1 MSEIKTRAELDPA
14 LTWDLAPMYES
25 DEAWEKEFSELD
37 TLLQDFLKF
46 QGHLADSPAVLKQAF
61 EADDALSLSIERLY
75 VYSHL
80 KADEDTG
87 NSANQARHDRIS
99 ARSAEISGECA
110 WFQPELLAMDESRFN
125 AYLEDET
132 LAFYRRTLK
141 EIGEERKHT
150 LSAAEERILSLSSDV
165 LGTPHKAFSLL
176 NDADL
181 RFPVIEDEKGE
192 KIEVTHGNY
201 IKLLESP
208 ARPVRK
214 AAFEAVYDT
223 YSGMK
228 NTLAALLDG
237 EVKIHVLDAQLRS
250 FPSAIE
256 SSLFGDKVPVSVY
269 ENLIGAIHRNLPLIY
284 RYFALRAKVLKLG
297 KLDMYDI
304 HTPLLPECRLEV
316 SWEEAVKQVCDSLQ
330 VLGPEYHS
338 AIGQAFENRW
348 IDVPECRGKRSGA
361 YSSGCFGSPPYML
374 LNFSGTLD
382 SMFTLA
388 HELGHS
394 MHSYFSDRNQPYHY
408 AGYRIFVA
416 EVASTVNENLMIE
429 QLLQKES
436 DPAERMA
443 LLAQYLENF
452 KGTVYRQTMFA
463 EFEMQAHRMAEQG
476 EALNPAALNS
486 LYLGLIRDYFG
497 DELVIDDEVQY
508 EWARIPHFYRPFY
521 VYKYATGYSTAT
533 ALSEGIRTEG
543 EPAVKRYL
551 EFLSMGGSRYPLDEL
566 KHAGVDLT
574 TPAPV
579 AAALEKFQRLLEDAE
594 ETAAKLGK

>member
-269 ENLIGAIHRNLPLIY
+269 ENLIGGIHRNLPLIY

-382 SMFTLA
+382 SIFTLA

-416 EVASTVNENLMIE
+416 EVASTTNE
-429 QLLQKES
+429 LLLFNFLLKQTS
-436 DPAERMA
+436 DPKIRAY
-443 LLAQYLENF
+443 LLNHLADQF
-452 KGTVYRQTMFA
+452 RGTVYRQTMFA
-463 EFEMQAHRMAEQG
+463 EFERDIH
-476 EALNPAALNS
+476 ALSEEGTPLTADLLSDRYYQLNAL
-486 LYLGLIRDYFG
+486 YHGDAVQG
-497 DELVIDDEVQY
+497 DERIRY
-508 EWARIPHFYRPFY
+508 EWARIPHFYYDFY
-521 VYKYATGYSTAT
+521 VYKYATGFSAAA
-533 ALSEGIRTEG
+533 ALSRKILAGETE
-543 EPAVKRYL
+543 PYL
-551 EFLSMGGSRYPLDEL
+551 RFLKAGGSRDVLDIM
-566 KHAGVDLT
+566 KDAGVDFLNGD
-574 TPAPV
+574 PV
-579 AAALEKFQRLLEDAE
+579 GDALKLFDDTVTQLEKALQ
-594 ETAAKLGK
+594 

>member
-1 MSEIKTRAELDPA
+1 MAEIKTRSELDPA

-37 TLLQDFLKF
+37 SLLENFLKYK
-46 QGHLADSPAVLKQAF
+46 GHLADSPQTLKEAF

-87 NSANQARHDRIS
+87 NSVNQTRHDRIA

-110 WFQPELLAMDESRFN
+110 WFQPELLAMDEARFDE
-125 AYLEDET
+125 YLNDVS
-132 LAFYRRTLK
+132 LAFYRRTLV

-181 RFPVIEDEKGE
+181 RFPEIEDEKGE

-208 ARPVRK
+208 DRRVRK
-214 AAFEAVYDT
+214 DAFGAVYDT
-223 YSGMK
+223 YAGMK

-237 EVKIHVLDAQLRS
+237 EVKTHVLEAELRS

-256 SSLFGDKVPVSVY
+256 ASLFGDKVPVSVY
-269 ENLIGAIHRNLPLIY
+269 ENLIGSIHRNLPLIY
-284 RYFALRAKVLKLG
+284 RYFELRAKVLKLE

-304 HTPLLPECRLEV
+304 QPPLLPECRLEV
-316 SWEEAVKQVCDSLQ
+316 PWTEAVRQVGDSLK
-330 VLGPEYHS
+330 VLGEEYHS
-338 AIGQAFENRW
+338 SIAQAFENRW

-361 YSSGCFGSPPYML
+361 YSSGCFGAPPYML
-374 LNFSGTLD
+374 LNYADTLD

-416 EVASTVNENLMIE
+416 EVASTTNE
-429 QLLQKES
+429 LLLLDHLLKKAS
-436 DPAERMA
+436 DPKIKAY
-443 LLAQYLENF
+443 LLNHLADQF
-452 KGTVYRQTMFA
+452 RTTVYRQTMFA
-463 EFEMQAHRMAEQG
+463 EFERDIHALS
-476 EALNPAALNS
+476 EAGTPLTADLLCERYYKLNALYHGAAVQ
-486 LYLGLIRDYFG
+486 G
-497 DELVIDDEVQY
+497 DERIRY
-508 EWARIPHFYRPFY
+508 EWSRIPHFYYDFY
-521 VYKYATGYSTAT
+521 VYKYATGFSAAA
-533 ALSEGIRTEG
+533 ALSRKILAG
-543 EPAVKRYL
+543 EIEPYMR
-551 EFLSMGGSRYPLDEL
+551 FLKAGGSRDVLDIM
-566 KHAGVDLT
+566 KDAGVDFLNGD
-574 TPAPV
+574 PV
-579 AAALEKFQRLLEDAE
+579 GEALGLFEDTVDQLEKLL
-594 ETAAKLGK
+594 G

>member
-1 MSEIKTRAELDPA
+1 MAEIKTRSELDPV
-14 LTWDLAPMYES
+14 LTWDLTPMYDS
-25 DEAWEKEFSELD
+25 DEAWEKEYSGLEA
-37 TLLQDFLKF
+37 LLKKFLEF
-46 QGHLADSPAVLKQAF
+46 RGRLADSPAVLKEAF

-87 NSANQARHDRIS
+87 NSVNQSRHDRIS

-110 WFQPELLAMDESRFN
+110 WFQPELLAMDEARFN

-181 RFPVIEDEKGE
+181 RFPEIEDEKGE

-208 ARPVRK
+208 VRKVRK

-269 ENLIGAIHRNLPLIY
+269 ENLIGSIHRNLPMIY
-284 RYFALRAKVLKLG
+284 RYFALRAKVLKLE

-304 HTPLLPECRLEV
+304 HTPLLPDCRMEV

-416 EVASTVNENLMIE
+416 EVASTTNE
-429 QLLQKES
+429 LLLLNSLLNQTA
-436 DPAERMA
+436 DPKIRAY
-443 LLAQYLENF
+443 LLNHLADEF
-452 KGTVYRQTMFA
+452 RGTVFRQTMFA
-463 EFEMQAHRMAEQG
+463 EFERDIH
-476 EALNPAALNS
+476 ALSEEGTPLTADLLCDRYYQLNT
-486 LYLGLIRDYFG
+486 LYHGDAVKGDDRIR
-497 DELVIDDEVQY
+497 Y
-508 EWARIPHFYRPFY
+508 EWSRIPHFYYDFY
-521 VYKYATGYSTAT
+521 VYKYATGFSAAA
-533 ALSEGIRTEG
+533 ALSRSILAGETE
-543 EPAVKRYL
+543 PYL
-551 EFLSMGGSRYPLDEL
+551 RFLKAGGSRDVLDIM
-566 KHAGVDLT
+566 KDAGVDFLNGD
-574 TPAPV
+574 PV
-579 AAALEKFQRLLEDAE
+579 GDALKLFDDTVTQLEKVLLQ
-594 ETAAKLGK
+594 

>member
-1 MSEIKTRAELDPA
+1 MAEIKTRSELDPA
-14 LTWDLAPMYES
+14 LTWDLTPMYDS
-25 DEAWEKEFSELD
+25 DEAWEKEYSGLD
-37 TLLQDFLKF
+37 ALLQKFLEF
-46 QGHLADSPAVLKQAF
+46 RGHLADSPTVLKQAF

-87 NSANQARHDRIS
+87 NSVNQSRHDRIS

-110 WFQPELLAMDESRFN
+110 WFQPELLAMDEARFN

-181 RFPVIEDEKGE
+181 RFPEIEDEKGE

-208 ARPVRK
+208 VRKVRK
-214 AAFEAVYDT
+214 AAFEAIYDT

-269 ENLIGAIHRNLPLIY
+269 ENLIGSIHRNLPMIY
-284 RYFALRAKVLKLG
+284 RYFALRAKVLKLE

-304 HTPLLPECRLEV
+304 HTPLLPDCRMEV

-416 EVASTVNENLMIE
+416 EVASTTNE
-429 QLLQKES
+429 LLLLNSLLKQTA
-436 DPAERMA
+436 DPKIRAY
-443 LLAQYLENF
+443 LLNHLADEF
-452 KGTVYRQTMFA
+452 RGTVFRQTMFA
-463 EFEMQAHRMAEQG
+463 EFERDIH
-476 EALNPAALNS
+476 ALSEEGTPLTADLLCDRYYQLNAL
-486 LYLGLIRDYFG
+486 YHGDAVKGDDRIR
-497 DELVIDDEVQY
+497 Y
-508 EWARIPHFYRPFY
+508 EWSRIPHFYYDFY
-521 VYKYATGYSTAT
+521 VYKYATGFSAAA
-533 ALSEGIRTEG
+533 ALSRSILAGETE
-543 EPAVKRYL
+543 PYL
-551 EFLSMGGSRYPLDEL
+551 RFLKAGGSRDVLDIM
-566 KHAGVDLT
+566 KDAGVDFLNGD
-574 TPAPV
+574 PV
-579 AAALEKFQRLLEDAE
+579 GDALKLFDDTVTQLEKVLLQ
-594 ETAAKLGK
+594 

>member
-25 DEAWEKEFSELD
+25 GEAWEKEFSELD
-37 TLLQDFLKF
+37 SLLKNFLKF
-46 QGHLADSPAVLKQAF
+46 KGHLADSPAVLKQAF

-87 NSANQARHDRIS
+87 NSVNQARHDRIS

-125 AYLEDET
+125 AYLQDET
-132 LAFYRRTLK
+132 LAFYRRTLT

-181 RFPVIEDEKGE
+181 RFPVIEDDKGE

-208 ARPVRK
+208 SRPVRK

-269 ENLIGAIHRNLPLIY
+269 ENLLGAIHRNLPLIY

-416 EVASTVNENLMIE
+416 EVASTTNE
-429 QLLQKES
+429 LLLFHFLLKQTS
-436 DPAERMA
+436 DPKIRAY
-443 LLAQYLENF
+443 LLNHLADQF
-452 KGTVYRQTMFA
+452 RGTVFRQTMFS
-463 EFEMQAHRMAEQG
+463 EFERDIH
-476 EALNPAALNS
+476 ALSEEGTPLTADLLSDRYYKLNAL
-486 LYLGLIRDYFG
+486 YHGDAVQG
-497 DELVIDDEVQY
+497 DERIRY
-508 EWARIPHFYRPFY
+508 EWARIPHFYYDFY
-521 VYKYATGYSTAT
+521 VYKYATGFSAAA
-533 ALSEGIRTEG
+533 ALSRMILSGETE
-543 EPAVKRYL
+543 PYL
-551 EFLSMGGSRYPLDEL
+551 RFLKAGGSRDVLDIM
-566 KHAGVDLT
+566 KDAGVDFLNGD
-574 TPAPV
+574 PV
-579 AAALEKFQRLLEDAE
+579 GDALKLFDDTVTQLEKALQ
-594 ETAAKLGK
+594 

>member
-1 MSEIKTRAELDPA
+1 MAEIKTRSELDPA
-14 LTWDLAPMYES
+14 LTWDLTPMYAD
-25 DEAWEKEFSELD
+25 DEAWEKEYSELD
-37 TLLQDFLKF
+37 SRLQKFLEF
-46 QGHLADSPAVLKQAF
+46 RGHLADSPAVLKQAF

-87 NSANQARHDRIS
+87 NSVNQSRHDRIS

-110 WFQPELLAMDESRFN
+110 WFQPELLAMDESKFN
-125 AYLEDET
+125 AYLNDET
-132 LAFYRRTLK
+132 LAFYRRTLT

-192 KIEVTHGNY
+192 KTEVTHGNY

-223 YSGMK
+223 YAGMK

-269 ENLIGAIHRNLPLIY
+269 ENLIGSIHRNLPLIY
-284 RYFALRAKVLKLG
+284 RYFSLRAKVLKLD

-304 HTPLLPECRLEV
+304 HTPLLPECRVEV

-374 LNFSGTLD
+374 LNFAGTLD

-394 MHSYFSDRNQPYHY
+394 MHSYFSDHNQPYHY

-416 EVASTVNENLMIE
+416 EVASTTNE
-429 QLLQKES
+429 LLLLNSLLKQTS
-436 DPAERMA
+436 DPKIRAF
-443 LLAQYLENF
+443 LLNHLADEF
-452 KGTVYRQTMFA
+452 RGTVFRQTMFA
-463 EFEMQAHRMAEQG
+463 EFERDIHALSEEGTPLTADLLCDRYYTLNALYHGDAVQG
-476 EALNPAALNS
+476 DDR
-486 LYLGLIRDYFG
+486 IRF
-497 DELVIDDEVQY
+497 
-508 EWARIPHFYRPFY
+508 EWARIPHFYYDFY
-521 VYKYATGYSTAT
+521 VYKYATGFSAAA
-533 ALSEGIRTEG
+533 ALSRKILAGETE
-543 EPAVKRYL
+543 PYMR
-551 EFLSMGGSRYPLDEL
+551 FLKAGGSRDVLDIM
-566 KHAGVDLT
+566 KDAGVDFLNGD
-574 TPAPV
+574 PV
-579 AAALEKFQRLLEDAE
+579 GDALKLFDDTVTQLEKALL
-594 ETAAKLGK
+594 

>member
-228 NTLAALLDG
+228 NTLAELLDG

-416 EVASTVNENLMIE
+416 EVASTTNE
-429 QLLQKES
+429 LLLFNFLLKQTS
-436 DPAERMA
+436 DPKIRAY
-443 LLAQYLENF
+443 LLNHLADQF
-452 KGTVYRQTMFA
+452 RGTVYRQTMFA
-463 EFEMQAHRMAEQG
+463 EFERDIH
-476 EALNPAALNS
+476 ALSEEGTPLTADLLSDRYYQLNAL
-486 LYLGLIRDYFG
+486 YHGDAVQG
-497 DELVIDDEVQY
+497 DERIRY
-508 EWARIPHFYRPFY
+508 EWARIPHFYYDFY
-521 VYKYATGYSTAT
+521 VYKYATGFSAAA
-533 ALSEGIRTEG
+533 ALSRKILAGETE
-543 EPAVKRYL
+543 PYL
-551 EFLSMGGSRYPLDEL
+551 RFLKAGGSRDVLDIM
-566 KHAGVDLT
+566 KDAGVDFLNGD
-574 TPAPV
+574 PV
-579 AAALEKFQRLLEDAE
+579 GDALKLFDDTVTQLEKALLQ
-594 ETAAKLGK
+594 

>member
-1 MSEIKTRAELDPA
+1 MAEIKTRSELDPA

-37 TLLQDFLKF
+37 SLLENFLKYK
-46 QGHLADSPAVLKQAF
+46 GHLADSPKTLKDAF

-87 NSANQARHDRIS
+87 NSVNQTRHDRIA
-99 ARSAEISGECA
+99 ARSAEISGACA
-110 WFQPELLAMDESRFN
+110 WFQPELLAMDEARFN
-125 AYLEDET
+125 DYLNDEV
-132 LAFYRRTLK
+132 LAFYRRTLV

-181 RFPVIEDEKGE
+181 RFPEIEDEKGE

-208 ARPVRK
+208 DRRVRK
-214 AAFEAVYDT
+214 DAFGAVYDT
-223 YSGMK
+223 YAGMK

-237 EVKIHVLDAQLRS
+237 EVKTHVLEAELRS

-256 SSLFGDKVPVSVY
+256 ASLFGDKVPVSVY
-269 ENLIGAIHRNLPLIY
+269 ENLIGSIHRNLPLIY
-284 RYFALRAKVLKLG
+284 RYFELRAKALKLE

-316 SWEEAVKQVCDSLQ
+316 PWAEAVRQVGDSLK
-330 VLGPEYHS
+330 VLGEEYHS
-338 AIGQAFENRW
+338 SISQAFENRW

-374 LNFSGTLD
+374 LNYADTLD

-416 EVASTVNENLMIE
+416 EVASTTNE
-429 QLLQKES
+429 LLLLDHLLKQAS
-436 DPAERMA
+436 DPKIKAY
-443 LLAQYLENF
+443 LLNHLADQF
-452 KGTVYRQTMFA
+452 RGTVYRQTMFA
-463 EFEMQAHRMAEQG
+463 EFERDIHALSEAGNPLTADLLCERYYNLNALYHG
-476 EALNPAALNS
+476 EAVQ
-486 LYLGLIRDYFG
+486 G
-497 DELVIDDEVQY
+497 DERIRY
-508 EWARIPHFYRPFY
+508 EWSRIPHFYYDFY
-521 VYKYATGYSTAT
+521 VYKYATGFSAAA
-533 ALSEGIRTEG
+533 ALSRKILAG
-543 EPAVKRYL
+543 EIEPYMR
-551 EFLSMGGSRYPLDEL
+551 FLKAGGSRDVLDIM
-566 KHAGVDLT
+566 KDAGVDFLNGD
-574 TPAPV
+574 PV
-579 AAALEKFQRLLEDAE
+579 GEALALFGNTVDQLEKLL
-594 ETAAKLGK
+594 G

>member
-1 MSEIKTRAELDPA
+1 MAEIKNRSELEEA
-14 LTWDLAPMYES
+14 LTWDLAPMYET
-25 DEAWEKEFSELD
+25 DEAWEKEFSGLD
-37 TLLQDFLKF
+37 ALLGDFLKCK
-46 QGHLADSPAVLKQAF
+46 GHLADSPAVLKQAF

-87 NSANQARHDRIS
+87 NSVNQARHDRIS

-110 WFQPELLAMDESRFN
+110 WFQPELLAMDEARFN
-125 AYLEDET
+125 EYLNDET
-132 LAFYRRTLK
+132 LSFYRRTLV

-181 RFPVIEDEKGE
+181 RFPEIEDEKGK

-208 ARPVRK
+208 DRRVRK
-214 AAFEAVYDT
+214 DAFGAVYDT
-223 YSGMK
+223 YAGMK

-237 EVKIHVLDAQLRS
+237 EVKTHVLEAELRS

-256 SSLFGDKVPVSVY
+256 ASLFGDKVPVSVY
-269 ENLIGAIHRNLPLIY
+269 ENLIGSIHRDLPLIY
-284 RYFALRAKVLKLG
+284 RYFALRAKVLKLD

-316 SWEEAVKQVCDSLQ
+316 PWKEAVRQVRDSLK
-330 VLGPEYHS
+330 VLGEEYHS
-338 AIGQAFENRW
+338 SIGQAFEQRW

-374 LNFSGTLD
+374 LNYSDTLD

-416 EVASTVNENLMIE
+416 EVASTTNE
-429 QLLQKES
+429 LLLLDHLLKQAS
-436 DPAERMA
+436 DSKIKAY
-443 LLAQYLENF
+443 LLNHLADQF
-452 KGTVYRQTMFA
+452 RGTVYRQTMFA
-463 EFEMQAHRMAEQG
+463 EFERDIH
-476 EALNPAALNS
+476 ALSEEGTPLTADLLCDRYYQLNS
-486 LYLGLIRDYFG
+486 LYHGEAVKG
-497 DELVIDDEVQY
+497 DERIRY
-508 EWARIPHFYRPFY
+508 EWSRIPHFYYDFY
-521 VYKYATGYSTAT
+521 VYKYATGFSAAA
-533 ALSEGIRTEG
+533 ALSRKILAGETE
-543 EPAVKRYL
+543 PYMR
-551 EFLSMGGSRYPLDEL
+551 FLKAGGSRDVLDIM
-566 KHAGVDLT
+566 KDAGVDFLNGD
-574 TPAPV
+574 PV
-579 AAALEKFQRLLEDAE
+579 GEALALFKDTVDQLEKSLL
-594 ETAAKLGK
+594 

>member
-1 MSEIKTRAELDPA
+1 MAEIKTRSELDPA

-37 TLLQDFLKF
+37 SLLENFLKYK
-46 QGHLADSPAVLKQAF
+46 GHLADSPKTLKDAF

-87 NSANQARHDRIS
+87 NSVNQTRHDRIA
-99 ARSAEISGECA
+99 ARSAEISGACA
-110 WFQPELLAMDESRFN
+110 WFQPELLAMDEARFN
-125 AYLEDET
+125 DYLNDEV
-132 LAFYRRTLK
+132 LAFYRRTLV
-141 EIGEERKHT
+141 EIGEERRHT

-181 RFPVIEDEKGE
+181 RFPEIEDEKGE

-208 ARPVRK
+208 DRRVRK
-214 AAFEAVYDT
+214 DAFGAVYDT
-223 YSGMK
+223 YAGMK

-237 EVKIHVLDAQLRS
+237 EVKTHVLEAELRS

-256 SSLFGDKVPVSVY
+256 ASLFGDKVPVSVY
-269 ENLIGAIHRNLPLIY
+269 ENLIGSIHRNLPLIY
-284 RYFALRAKVLKLG
+284 RYFELRAKVLKLE

-316 SWEEAVKQVCDSLQ
+316 PWAEAVRQVGDSLK
-330 VLGPEYHS
+330 VLGEEYHS
-338 AIGQAFENRW
+338 SISQAFENRW

-374 LNFSGTLD
+374 LNYADTLD

-416 EVASTVNENLMIE
+416 EVASTTNE
-429 QLLQKES
+429 LLLLDHLLKQAS
-436 DPAERMA
+436 DPKIKAY
-443 LLAQYLENF
+443 LLNHLADQF
-452 KGTVYRQTMFA
+452 RGTVYRQTMFA
-463 EFEMQAHRMAEQG
+463 EFERDIHALSEAGNPLTADLLCERYYNLNALYHG
-476 EALNPAALNS
+476 EAVQ
-486 LYLGLIRDYFG
+486 G
-497 DELVIDDEVQY
+497 DERIRY
-508 EWARIPHFYRPFY
+508 EWSRIPHFYYDFY
-521 VYKYATGYSTAT
+521 VYKYATGFSAAA
-533 ALSEGIRTEG
+533 ALSRKILAG
-543 EPAVKRYL
+543 EIEPYMR
-551 EFLSMGGSRYPLDEL
+551 FLKAGGSRDVLDIM
-566 KHAGVDLT
+566 KDAGVDFLNGD
-574 TPAPV
+574 PV
-579 AAALEKFQRLLEDAE
+579 GEALALFGNTVDQLEKLL
-594 ETAAKLGK
+594 G